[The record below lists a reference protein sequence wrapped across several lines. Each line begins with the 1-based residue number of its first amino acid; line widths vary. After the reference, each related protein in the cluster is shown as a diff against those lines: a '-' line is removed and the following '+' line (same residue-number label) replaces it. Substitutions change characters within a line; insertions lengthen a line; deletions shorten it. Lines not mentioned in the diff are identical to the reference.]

1 MDTTS
6 SSPKRVPLPT
16 TLDIYETN
24 VYNYRRRVQRLS
36 LRRVRLL
43 ATTTRE
49 RLPPLRPVNDY
60 FLYETRSALNARFEG
75 ITAENDRRGTNALL
89 YEMLMFAPCPNCHCK
104 FLLVSMPQSR
114 GNPVAGSTPPSCMTR
129 SRSLPFVPVS
139 P

>member
-24 VYNYRRRVQRLS
+24 VYNYRRRVQRLP

-43 ATTTRE
+43 PTTTRE

-60 FLYETRSALNARFEG
+60 FLYETRSAPNARFKG
-75 ITAENDRRGTNALL
+75 KTRDDRD
-89 YEMLMFAPCPNCHCK
+89 EMPLH
-104 FLLVSMPQSR
+104 V
-114 GNPVAGSTPPSCMTR
+114 
-129 SRSLPFVPVS
+129 
-139 P
+139 